1 VAKREP
7 YIECIKFK
15 NPYGRKKMALRKQKT
30 KILLPRREVLLSGA
44 LGALGMAIGAS
55 ALPFKGAFA
64 MDAAAVQSS
73 VNKIRMADWNP
84 NYAAQWSWR
93 LAQFKGF
100 FENGGINEIEFFLT
114 DTYFPG
120 LIGGSLDIAHSDV
133 DVLFGSAA
141 ASGVPLKLLSVY
153 RDKEWWI
160 MGVGK
165 GIDTFEDLKGGKV
178 SGGGLGGRNTW
189 IQRQILIE
197 NGLDPDKDVEMVP
210 MKGGS
215 DGRMKAIIAGVL
227 QGGSVFPRHEKG
239 LTDNGGKFISAVIKE
254 VPQEG
259 FITNMEW
266 GAKNEDA
273 LYAWQYAELK
283 ARQWLHD
290 PANKDEA
297 YAEMRAKGFEIP
309 PEFEAQYETELNQ
322 ICKDGGFTEESM
334 DSFAQG
340 VRDLGQVPPDFD
352 WRDAVDLRFLHAAQD
367 ALGMKKRP
375 A

>member
-1 VAKREP
+1 
-7 YIECIKFK
+7 
-15 NPYGRKKMALRKQKT
+15 MALKKDKT
-30 KILLPRREVLLSGA
+30 KILLPRREVLLKGG
-44 LGALGMAIGAS
+44 LGALGMAIGAT
-55 ALPFKGAFA
+55 ALPFKGAWA
-64 MDAAAVQSS
+64 MDSSKVQSS

-100 FENGGINEIEFFLT
+100 YEEHGINEIDFYLT

-120 LIGGSLDIAHSDV
+120 LIGGSLDIAHSDT
-133 DVLFGSAA
+133 DILFGSAA
-141 ASGVPLKLLSVY
+141 ASGKPLKMLSVY

-165 GIDTFEDLKGGKV
+165 GINSFEDLKGGKV

-189 IQRQILIE
+189 IQRQILIQ
-197 NGLDPDKDVEMVP
+197 NGIDPDNDLEVVP

-239 LTDNGGKFISAVIKE
+239 LTDNGGQFLSATLYE

-266 GAKNEDA
+266 GDNNEDA

-290 PANKDEA
+290 PANKEAA
-297 YAEMRAKGFEIP
+297 YAEMRAKGFDIP

-322 ICKDGGFTEESM
+322 ICKDGGFDATAM

-352 WRDAVDLRFLHAAQD
+352 WRDAVDLRFLHAAQES
-367 ALGMKKRP
+367 LGIPKRP

>member
-1 VAKREP
+1 
-7 YIECIKFK
+7 
-15 NPYGRKKMALRKQKT
+15 MALKKDKT
-30 KILLPRREVLLSGA
+30 KILLPRRDVLLSGG
-44 LGALGMAIGAS
+44 LGALGMAIGAT

-64 MDAAAVQSS
+64 MDSSAVQSS
-73 VNKIRMADWNP
+73 VDKIRMADWNP

-100 FENGGINEIEFFLT
+100 YEEHGINEIEFYLT

-120 LIGGSLDIAHSDV
+120 LIGGSLDIAHSDT

-141 ASGVPLKLLSVY
+141 ASGKPLKMLSVY

-189 IQRQILIE
+189 IQRQILIQ
-197 NGLDPDKDVEMVP
+197 NGLDPDNDVEIVP

-239 LTDNGGKFISAVIKE
+239 LTDNGGKFLSAKLYE

-266 GAKNEDA
+266 GANNEDA

-290 PANKDEA
+290 PANKDAA

-309 PEFEAQYETELNQ
+309 PEFVVGYGLDYDEKYRHLRDVMVMEAE
-322 ICKDGGFTEESM
+322 
-334 DSFAQG
+334 
-340 VRDLGQVPPDFD
+340 DLE
-352 WRDAVDLRFLHAAQD
+352 
-367 ALGMKKRP
+367 
-375 A
+375 

>member
-1 VAKREP
+1 
-7 YIECIKFK
+7 
-15 NPYGRKKMALRKQKT
+15 MALKKDKT
-30 KILLPRREVLLSGA
+30 KILLPRREVLLKGG
-44 LGALGMAIGAS
+44 LGALGMAIGAT
-55 ALPFKGAFA
+55 ALPFKGAWA
-64 MDAAAVQSS
+64 MDSSKVQSS

-100 FENGGINEIEFFLT
+100 YEEHGINEIDFYLT

-120 LIGGSLDIAHSDV
+120 LIGGSLDIAHSDT
-133 DVLFGSAA
+133 DILFGSAA
-141 ASGVPLKLLSVY
+141 ASGKPLKMLSVY

-165 GIDTFEDLKGGKV
+165 GINSFEDLKGGKV

-189 IQRQILIE
+189 IQRQILIQ
-197 NGLDPDKDVEMVP
+197 NGIDPDNDLEVVP

-239 LTDNGGKFISAVIKE
+239 LTDNGGQFLSATLYE

-266 GAKNEDA
+266 GDNNEDA

-290 PANKDEA
+290 PANKEAA
-297 YAEMRAKGFEIP
+297 YAEMRAKGFDIP

-322 ICKDGGFTEESM
+322 ICKDGGFDAASM

-352 WRDAVDLRFLHAAQD
+352 WRDAVDLRFLHAAQES
-367 ALGMKKRP
+367 LGIPKRP

>member
-1 VAKREP
+1 MT
-7 YIECIKFK
+7 F
-15 NPYGRKKMALRKQKT
+15 RKKKT
-30 KILLPRREVLLSGA
+30 TMMLPRREVLLKGGM
-44 LGALGMAIGAS
+44 GALGMAIGAS
-55 ALPFKGAFA
+55 AFPFRGAYA
-64 MDAAAVQSS
+64 MDASAVQSS
-73 VNKIRMADWNP
+73 VSKIRMADWNP

-100 FENGGINEIEFFLT
+100 FESSGIDEIDFFLT

-141 ASGVPLKLLSVY
+141 ASGVPLKLMSIY

-160 MGVGK
+160 MGVGE
-165 GIDTFEDLKGGKV
+165 GIETFEDLKGGKI

-189 IQRQILIE
+189 IQRQILIQ
-197 NGLDPDKDVEMVP
+197 NGIDPDTDVEMVP

-215 DGRMKAIIAGVL
+215 DGRMKAVIAGVL
-227 QGGSVFPRHEKG
+227 QGASVFPRHEKG
-239 LTDNGGKFISAVIKE
+239 LKDNGGKFLSARKVE

-283 ARQWLHD
+283 ARLWLHD
-290 PANKDEA
+290 RSNKEA
-297 YAEMRAKGFEIP
+297 AYSEMRAKGFEIP
-309 PEFEAQYETELNQ
+309 PEFEAQYETELDQ
-322 ICKDGGFTEESM
+322 ISKDGGFSAESM

-340 VRDLGQVPPDFD
+340 VIDLGQVPGNFD
-352 WRDAVDLRFLHAAQD
+352 WRDHVDLRFLHAAQD
-367 ALGMKKRP
+367 SLGIPRRP
-375 A
+375 S